1 MNILEQIYDATI
13 PKINFL
19 ERKSR
24 IETKKTIL
32 RGPPKSGK
40 TYLIYD
46 YLSQY
51 KSNEYIYI
59 DCNDFKNKYQDISSN
74 LELFILNNEIEVLI
88 LENFNFDFELPQ
100 VQSVVITTTMDKVII
115 GFDTLYLQLLDFE
128 EYILFDTKHQ
138 NILNSFNSFLK
149 FGNFPEIIEYS
160 EIKKHTRNYE
170 ICKLYCHDK
179 IELEILFHLIKSA
192 SEKKS
197 IFQLFNSMK
206 KTTKISKD
214 RFYKTCEKYILN
226 HIIYFCSK
234 FEQPNAVK
242 KIFIFNHSLIDIVSY
257 NKNFHNLFTN
267 MVFLEIYKKHKEI
280 YYLDNIDFYIPK
292 DNLIIL
298 TIPFFNNFEVINIS
312 MKLTPYIKKYNI
324 KKINIVTVS
333 NEKKITIGN
342 IETKVIKFHDWVLGG

>member
-1 MNILEQIYDATI
+1 MNILEQIYDTTI

-19 ERKSR
+19 ERKCR

-40 TYLIYD
+40 SYLIYD
-46 YLSQY
+46 YLSRY
-51 KSNEYIYI
+51 KSNEYLYI
-59 DCNDFKNKYQDISSN
+59 DCDDFKNKYQDISSN
-74 LELFILNNEIEVLI
+74 LELFIITNNIEVLV
-88 LENFNFDFELPQ
+88 LENFKFEFELPII
-100 VQSVVITTTMDKVII
+100 QSIIITTFVDNNISA
-115 GFDTLYLQLLDFE
+115 FDTIYLQLLDFE
-128 EYILFDTKHQ
+128 EYILFDSKHQ
-138 NILNSFNSFLK
+138 NTLNSFNSFLK
-149 FGNFPEIIEYS
+149 FGNFPEIIEYP
-160 EIKKHTRNYE
+160 EFKKHTRNYE
-170 ICKLYCHDK
+170 ICKLYCKDN

-214 RFYKTCEKYILN
+214 RFYKTCEKYTLN

-234 FEQPNAVK
+234 FNQPNAVK

-267 MVFLEIYKKHKEI
+267 MIFLEIYKKHKDI
-280 YYLDNIDFYIPK
+280 YYLDNIDFYIPE

-298 TIPFFNNFEVINIS
+298 AIPFFNNFEVINIS
-312 MKLTPYIKKYNI
+312 MKLTPYIKIHNI
-324 KKINIVTVS
+324 KKINIVTIS
-333 NEKKITIGN
+333 NEKKITIGK
-342 IETKVIKFHDWVLGG
+342 IEAKVIKFHDWVLGG